1 MIDFPEKS
9 HVIKIKDVPLQRQ
22 NQKAMNYEELLE
34 AKAAEGA
41 KKVKMPIGTYYK
53 KQVDDKWVNAIDIR
67 PQLNDNIVFAEALK
81 KECEENGTLV
91 HKHQLHFEPVTTGA
105 DITSLTV
112 EKGSFVSMEQL
123 LREQPAI
130 VAQKS
135 FIDNTVNDLLDL
147 TSYLHEK
154 GIWHVCYSPQNV
166 FVRKGDQSV
175 MLISHGSYYLGMS
188 EPMSLYEGVEEYVA
202 PEIRNAGTIDAR
214 CDIYSLGKFIDYLFE
229 QADMPYEY
237 KRVAKKAQNE
247 LPEGRYGTPEE
258 MKNALVKKRGMYKS
272 LLTFAAAVVVALIAV
287 GLYFELMPQPTNV
300 EYVKPAPKTDMDDL
314 LDDGFDPMTEL
325 GVVSSDTSVVL
336 TPEQAAHQK
345 EYEAKAEQIFRK
357 QYAEKAD
364 KILSK
369 VYNNDNLSSSE
380 KKFLSGLSD
389 VNEELLRAQME
400 LGEQAGLS
408 DAKAQVIA
416 AEIVETLTEQKK
428 KGLNYYGIQK

>member
-1 MIDFPEKS
+1 
-9 HVIKIKDVPLQRQ
+9 
-22 NQKAMNYEELLE
+22 MNYEELLE
-34 AKAAEGA
+34 ARAADGA
-41 KKVKMPIGTYYK
+41 KKVQMPIGTYYK
-53 KQVDDKWVNAIDIR
+53 KQVGDKYLNTIDIR
-67 PQLNDNIVFAEALK
+67 PQLNDNIVFAEGLK
-81 KECEENGTLV
+81 KECEENVGLV
-91 HKHQLHFEPVTTGA
+91 HKHQLHFEPVMTGA

-112 EKGSFVSMEQL
+112 EKGNFISMEQL

-130 VAQKS
+130 VAKKE
-135 FIDNTVNDLLDL
+135 FVDGVVNDLLDL

-175 MLISHGSYYLGMS
+175 MLLSHGSYFLGMS
-188 EPMSLYEGVEEYVA
+188 EPMSLYEGVEEYIA

-237 KRVAKKAQNE
+237 KRVAKKAQSE
-247 LPEGRYGTPEE
+247 LPEGRYETPEE

-272 LLTFAAAVVVALIAV
+272 LLTFVAAVVVALIAV

-300 EYVKPAPKTDMDDL
+300 EYVKPAPKTDVDDL

-325 GVVSSDTSVVL
+325 GVVSSDTSVIL
-336 TPEQAAHQK
+336 TPEQAAHQR

-357 QYAEKAD
+357 QYTEKAD

-408 DAKAQVIA
+408 DAKAQIIA